1 MTSTHQEVTD
11 DADRRS
17 STTSRSLAAQIIVE
31 RAERGVD
38 TVDDEILAIANAK
51 RIPGTDTLRGVFEDQ
66 PA

>member
-1 MTSTHQEVTD
+1 MTRIRIVNDVQV
-11 DADRRS
+11 
-17 STTSRSLAAQIIVE
+17 LAAQIIVE

-51 RIPGTDTLRGVFEDQ
+51 QIPGTDSYEAIFEDQ